1 MKVNLLLLKDSLK
14 LYKNEIYKYM
24 TSISKKVHIDK
35 LDDIFN
41 KYNNTYH
48 STIKMKPFDVKLNT
62 YIDSVKKLMIKIRN
76 LKLVIILEYQNIKM
90 FLQKITLQIGQKK
103 FLSLK
108 KLRIV
113 CHVHT
118 LLMMLT
124 VNKLLEHFMKTSCKN
139 QIKKKS

>member
-1 MKVNLLLLKDSLK
+1 
-14 LYKNEIYKYM
+14 M

-48 STIKMKPFDVKLNT
+48 STIKMKPFEVKLNT

-90 FLQKITLQIGQKK
+90 FLQKNYTPNWSEEVPWTYHVPWTYVINDVNSEEIVGTFYENELQKSSQKEK
-103 FLSLK
+103 LK
-108 KLRIV
+108 KL
-113 CHVHT
+113 
-118 LLMMLT
+118 
-124 VNKLLEHFMKTSCKN
+124 NK
-139 QIKKKS
+139 

>member
-1 MKVNLLLLKDSLK
+1 
-14 LYKNEIYKYM
+14 M

-48 STIKMKPFDVKLNT
+48 STIKMKPFEVKLNT

-90 FLQKITLQIGQKK
+90 FLQKNYTPNWSEEVPWTYVINDVNSEEIVGTFYENELQKSSQKEK
-103 FLSLK
+103 LK
-108 KLRIV
+108 KL
-113 CHVHT
+113 
-118 LLMMLT
+118 
-124 VNKLLEHFMKTSCKN
+124 NK
-139 QIKKKS
+139 